1 MSIGLILEHGIVASV
16 GLTFALL
23 IIGLK
28 NPRLML
34 QDYPLS
40 IRQSVSPKTATEKR
54 QTIWYGLPFLLI
66 MFGYPLIVGA
76 HFALRNDWQFWQI
89 LTFTWGMTL
98 FFNVYDLLILDWLLF
113 CFITPKMVV
122 IPGTEGN
129 EGYKDYW
136 FHFVGFLKGIGI
148 TLVMSFV
155 QSGIIE
161 FILSLT

>member
-1 MSIGLILEHGIVASV
+1 MSIGLILEHGIIGSV
-16 GLTFALL
+16 GLTLALL

-28 NPRLML
+28 KPRLML

-40 IRQSVSPKTATEKR
+40 IRQAVPPKTAMEKR
-54 QTIWYGLPFLLI
+54 QTIWYGLPFLFI
-66 MFGYPLIVGA
+66 MFGYPLIAGT
-76 HFALRNDWQFWQI
+76 HFALQNDWQFREI

-129 EGYKDYW
+129 NGYKDYW

-148 TLVMSFV
+148 TLVMSLV
-155 QSGIIE
+155 NSGIIE
-161 FILSLT
+161 LIVHLK